1 MTDNGLTTVPSRH
14 DVKVTVDRLE
24 AAAKAKGLTIF
35 ARSITRRAQEQ
46 SA

>member
-24 AAAKAKGLTIF
+24 AAAKAMVLPLKSGPT
-35 ARSITRRAQEQ
+35 
-46 SA
+46 